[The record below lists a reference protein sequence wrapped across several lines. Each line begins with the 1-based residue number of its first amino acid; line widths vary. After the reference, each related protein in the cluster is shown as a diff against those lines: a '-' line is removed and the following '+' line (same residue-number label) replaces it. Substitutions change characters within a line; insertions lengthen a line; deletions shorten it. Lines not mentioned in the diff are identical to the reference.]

1 MSSLSQNWYTAPWR
15 TTSDAYLFILSSQK
29 HLWYQRIQA
38 VKRDGDQNRTTTY
51 LTILDVLL
59 VTDATVD
66 RKVNP
71 FAAPRTREFYEV
83 Q

>member
-1 MSSLSQNWYTAPWR
+1 MSRLSQNWYTGFCRSA
-15 TTSDAYLFILSSQK
+15 SDAGSFILSPQQ
-29 HLWYQRIQA
+29 HVWDQRVRA

-66 RKVNP
+66 RKLNA
-71 FAAPRTREFYEV
+71 FATPRAGEVYEV